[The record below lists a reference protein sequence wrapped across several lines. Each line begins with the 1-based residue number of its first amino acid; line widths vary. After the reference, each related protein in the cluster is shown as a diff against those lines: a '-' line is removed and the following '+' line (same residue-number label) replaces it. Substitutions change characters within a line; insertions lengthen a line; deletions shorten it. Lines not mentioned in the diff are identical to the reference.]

1 MKAIA
6 IHIHVVRKSTKQ
18 NVSFEFLNLGIFYQ
32 FLSIK
37 LTGLVTLF
45 DRKLQ
50 IFKNSPKCTIFGTI
64 N

>member
-50 IFKNSPKCTIFGTI
+50 IFKNSLNRTNFGIFY
-64 N
+64 